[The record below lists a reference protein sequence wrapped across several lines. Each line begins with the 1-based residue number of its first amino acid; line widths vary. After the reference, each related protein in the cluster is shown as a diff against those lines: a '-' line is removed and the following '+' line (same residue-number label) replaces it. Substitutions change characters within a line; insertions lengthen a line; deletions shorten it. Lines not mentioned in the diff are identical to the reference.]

1 MMKPLT
7 YQNVPNE
14 FVTSKKNTQFAY
26 RILGQDNNKILL
38 LLTHLAATMDN
49 WDPKLIN
56 TLSEKYRVI
65 VFDNKG
71 VGLSKGKVP
80 NTIEEMA
87 EGVLEFIDAMQL
99 NAINVLG
106 LSMGGMVAQ
115 ELVKIAFEKIDKLIL
130 VGTGPRGGEGIEK
143 IIPIANKL
151 TFKAILNAKDPKYY
165 LFFNQDDI
173 GKTKATEY
181 LKRLKERKINRD
193 KKITLP
199 SYIKQ
204 LKAIK
209 KWGKANREALNYI
222 DMPTLIVNGDN
233 DKMVPTQ
240 NSFVLA
246 DEISYSELKIY
257 QNAGHGSLFQEP
269 IDFCESVNEFIGE

>member
-26 RILGQDNNKILL
+26 RILGQDNNKTLL

-115 ELVKIAFEKIDKLIL
+115 ELVKIASEKIDKLIL

-143 IIPIANKL
+143 IIPISNKL
-151 TFKAILNAKDPKYY
+151 TFKSILHAKDPKYY

-199 SYIKQ
+199 AYIKQ

-209 KWGKANREALNYI
+209 KWGNANREALTYI

-246 DEISYSELKIY
+246 DDISYSEIKIY
-257 QNAGHGSLFQEP
+257 QNAGHCSLFQEP

>member
-1 MMKPLT
+1 M
-7 YQNVPNE
+7 
-14 FVTSKKNTQFAY
+14 QF
-26 RILGQDNNKILL
+26 
-38 LLTHLAATMDN
+38 
-49 WDPKLIN
+49 
-56 TLSEKYRVI
+56 S
-65 VFDNKG
+65 
-71 VGLSKGKVP
+71 
-80 NTIEEMA
+80 
-87 EGVLEFIDAMQL
+87 
-99 NAINVLG
+99 AINVLG

-115 ELVKIAFEKIDKLIL
+115 ELVKIASEKIDKLIL

-151 TFKAILNAKDPKYY
+151 TFKAILHAKDPKYY

-173 GKTKATEY
+173 GRTKATEY

-199 SYIKQ
+199 AYIKQ

-209 KWGKANREALNYI
+209 KWGNANRESLNYI

-246 DEISYSELKIY
+246 DDISYSEIKIY
-257 QNAGHGSLFQEP
+257 QNAGHGALFQEP